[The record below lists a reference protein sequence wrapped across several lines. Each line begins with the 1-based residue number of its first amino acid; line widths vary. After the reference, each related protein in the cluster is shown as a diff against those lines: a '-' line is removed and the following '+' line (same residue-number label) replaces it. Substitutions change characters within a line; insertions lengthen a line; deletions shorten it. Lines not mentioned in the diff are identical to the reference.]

1 MGALRYGPDVPAA
14 VEVGAPEAADFLTI
28 ISKEPSVM
36 HDAPIANETSRGP
49 LRAALC
55 ALSVLL
61 APALGAAANASSTGT
76 YVQHNL
82 VSDGFISADHVDPN
96 LRNPWGLVFGPNTP
110 VWVANQGSLTSTLYD
125 GLGTA
130 SSTVVTIPHDNEAPP
145 VAGAVSVIPTLGT
158 ANQFMV
164 TENGV
169 SGPSLFLFGT
179 LDGNIDGWAPSVD
192 RTTPIIVVDQSL
204 TGLGALFTG
213 IALGNN
219 GTTTFLYTADFGNSM
234 ILVFDTNFKQVT
246 LPPGAFTD
254 PDVPADYAP
263 YNIRNI
269 GGALYVV
276 YAPRD
281 RMPGDGRGLIDV
293 FDTSGNLVKQFERG
307 AHLNCP
313 WAITLAPANFGRF
326 SNDIL
331 VANTGTGK
339 IAAFNPVT
347 GAFDG
352 FLTTILK
359 NGNEKALQ
367 IDGLLGIE
375 FGNGLL
381 HQPTNT
387 LFFTA
392 GPFQHLH
399 GLYGT
404 IMPVAATN

>member
-1 MGALRYGPDVPAA
+1 MYDA
-14 VEVGAPEAADFLTI
+14 VIADGTAR
-28 ISKEPSVM
+28 S
-36 HDAPIANETSRGP
+36 P

-55 ALSVLL
+55 SLCVLL
-61 APALGAAANASSTGT
+61 APALGAAATASSTGT

-82 VSDGFISADHVDPN
+82 VSDGFIAADHTDPN
-96 LRNPWGLVFGPNTP
+96 LRNPWGLVFGPTTP
-110 VWVANQGSLTSTLYD
+110 VWVANQGALTSTLYD

-130 SSTVVTIPHDNEAPP
+130 NPLVVTIPHDNEAPP
-145 VAGAVSVIPTLGT
+145 VAGPVGVVITQGT

-169 SGPSLFLFGT
+169 SGPSLFLFST

-192 RTTPIIVVDQSL
+192 RTSPVIMVDQSL

-213 IALGNN
+213 LALGND
-219 GTTTFLYTADFGNSM
+219 GTTTFLYTADFGNSTVK
-234 ILVFDTNFKQVT
+234 VFDTNFKQVT
-246 LPPGAFTD
+246 LPADAFVD
-254 PDVPADYAP
+254 PQVPVDFAP

-281 RMPGDGRGLIDV
+281 RMPGDGRGMIDV
-293 FDTSGNLVKQFERG
+293 FDTSGNLIRRFESG

-326 SNDIL
+326 SNEIL
-331 VANTGTGK
+331 VGNTGTGK

-352 FLTTILK
+352 FLTTTLK
-359 NGNEKALQ
+359 NGNVKPLQ

>member
-1 MGALRYGPDVPAA
+1 
-14 VEVGAPEAADFLTI
+14 
-28 ISKEPSVM
+28 M
-36 HDAPIANETSRGP
+36 HDAVIANGTARSP

-55 ALSVLL
+55 CLGALL
-61 APALGAAANASSTGT
+61 APALGAAATASDTGT
-76 YVQHNL
+76 YIQHNL
-82 VSDGFISADHVDPN
+82 VSDGFIAADHTDPN
-96 LRNPWGLVFGPNTP
+96 LRNPWGLVFGPTTP
-110 VWVANQGSLTSTLYD
+110 VWLANQGSLTSSLYD
-125 GLGTA
+125 GLGATVPL
-130 SSTVVTIPHDNEAPP
+130 VVTIPHDNEAPP
-145 VAGAVSVIPTLGT
+145 VAGPVSVVPTLGT

-179 LDGNIDGWAPSVD
+179 LDGNIDGWAPGVD
-192 RTTPIIVVDQSL
+192 STSAHTMVDQSV

-213 IALGNN
+213 LALGND
-219 GTTTFLYTADFGNSM
+219 GTSTFLYSADFGNSK
-234 ILVFDTNFKQVT
+234 ITVFDTNFKQVT
-246 LPPGAFTD
+246 LPQSAFID
-254 PDVPADYAP
+254 PQAPVDLAP
-263 YNIRNI
+263 YNVRNI

-293 FDTSGNLVKQFERG
+293 FDASGKLIKRFESG

-331 VANTGTGK
+331 VANTGSGK

-347 GAFDG
+347 GAFVG
-352 FLTTILK
+352 FLTITLK
-359 NGNEKALQ
+359 NGSEKPLQ

-404 IMPVAATN
+404 IMPVAAKN